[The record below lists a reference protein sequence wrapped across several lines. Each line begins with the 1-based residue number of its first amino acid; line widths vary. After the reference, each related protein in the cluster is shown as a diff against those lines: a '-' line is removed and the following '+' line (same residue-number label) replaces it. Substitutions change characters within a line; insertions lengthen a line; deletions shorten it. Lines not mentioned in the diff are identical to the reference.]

1 MWFRDEGPDGFCW
14 QNVQKS
20 TLVNGMKRAALILL
34 LLPEIA
40 LAAWTAPDFPA
51 FNAQGSGKFVS
62 QKTLTKGTRPL
73 TLNLDQQCWQPASA
87 IKLNEMLSLE
97 PCQGAAPQ
105 WRLYRD
111 GEYTLTVDT
120 RSGTPTLML
129 SVESTATPSA
139 KVETRQCPRWDGKPL
154 TMDVSKVFTE
164 GSKVRDFYS
173 GQTATVS
180 GGKIT
185 LQPSPDSNG
194 LLLLEN
200 AQSDSSAAF
209 NWHNATVYFVLTDRY
224 VNGDPA
230 NDNSYGRHQDGLQ
243 EIGTFHGGDLQGLA
257 SKLDYLQQL
266 GVNAL
271 WISSP
276 LEQIHGWVG
285 GGTKGDFP
293 HYAYHGYYP
302 QDWTK
307 LDANMGN
314 EDDLRHLVDEAHKR
328 GIRILLDV
336 VMNHTGYATLA
347 DMQQYQFGALY
358 LQGEELKKTLGE
370 HWTDWKPGPGQS
382 WHSFN
387 DYINFSDKPAWDNWW
402 GKKWIRT
409 DIGDYDNPGFDDL
422 TLSLAFLPDLKTESK
437 EASGLPV
444 FYQHKPDT
452 AAKAIAG
459 FTPRDYLTRWLSQ
472 WVRDYGIDGFRI
484 DTAKHVELPAWQQLK
499 TEATEA
505 LAQWKKANPGKSP
518 DNGPFW
524 MTGEAWG
531 HGVLKSTYYQNGFD
545 AMINFDYQDQAAKA
559 VDCLAN
565 IDLTWQQMADKLQ
578 NFNVLSYL
586 SSHDTRLFREGGSE
600 AAELLLLAPGA
611 VQIFYGDESARP
623 FGPTGSD
630 PLQGTRSDMNW
641 QDVVGKEAATVAH
654 WQKLGQFR
662 ARHPAIGAGKQTT
675 LSMPRGYGFMREQ
688 GDDKVMVV
696 WAGKP

>member
-1 MWFRDEGPDGFCW
+1 MTAGKMHKNRP
-14 QNVQKS
+14 QVNV
-20 TLVNGMKRAALILL
+20 MKLAAVVLL
-34 LLPEIA
+34 LLPGAA
-40 LAAWTAPDFPA
+40 LAGWTAPDFPA
-51 FNAQGSGKFVS
+51 FKPEGSGTFVS
-62 QKTLTKGTRPL
+62 QKTLKKGTHPL
-73 TLNLDQQCWQPASA
+73 TLHLDQQCWQPASA

-97 PCQGAAPQ
+97 PCHGDAPQ
-105 WRLYRD
+105 WRLFRN
-111 GEYTLTVDT
+111 GEYTLAVDT

-129 SVESTATPSA
+129 SVKTEAAATAN
-139 KVETRQCPRWDGKPL
+139 VEVRQCPRWDGNPL
-154 TMDVSKVFTE
+154 TLDVSKVFAE
-164 GSKVRDFYS
+164 GSTVRDFYS
-173 GQTATVS
+173 GKMASVKE
-180 GGKIT
+180 GKIT
-185 LQPSPDSNG
+185 MQPADGSNG

-200 AQSDSSAAF
+200 AQTQQPAAF
-209 NWHNATVYFVLTDRY
+209 DWHNATVYFVLTDRY
-224 VNGDPA
+224 VNGNPD
-230 NDNSYGRHQDGLQ
+230 NDHSYGRHSDGLQ

-328 GIRILLDV
+328 GIRILFDV

-347 DMQQYQFGALY
+347 DMQAYHFGALY
-358 LQGEELKKTLGE
+358 LQGDALKKTLGA
-370 HWTDWKPGPGQS
+370 HWTDWRPGPGQT

-387 DYINFSDKPAWDNWW
+387 DYINFSDKTAWANWW
-402 GKKWIRT
+402 GKPWVRT

-422 TLSLAFLPDLKTESK
+422 TLSLAFLPDLKTEST
-437 EASGLPV
+437 AVSGLPV

-452 AAKAIAG
+452 AAIAMAG
-459 FTPRDYLTRWLSQ
+459 YTPRDYLTHWLSQ

-499 TEATEA
+499 TQATEA
-505 LAQWKKANPGKSP
+505 LAAWKKANPGKSP
-518 DNGPFW
+518 GDGAFW

-531 HGVLKSTYYQNGFD
+531 HGVMQSAYYQHGFD

-559 VDCLAN
+559 VNCLAN
-565 IDLTWQQMADKLQ
+565 IDTTWQQMADKLQ
-578 NFNVLSYL
+578 KFNVLSYL

-600 AAELLLLAPGA
+600 GAELLLLAPGA

-641 QDVVGKEAATVAH
+641 QDVSGKESATVAH

-662 ARHPAIGAGKQTT
+662 ARHPAIGAGSQTT
-675 LSMPRGYGFMREQ
+675 LTLPQGYGFVREHD
-688 GDDKVMVV
+688 GDKVMVV
-696 WAGKP
+696 WAAKP

>member
-1 MWFRDEGPDGFCW
+1 M
-14 QNVQKS
+14 K
-20 TLVNGMKRAALILL
+20 LVALTLL
-34 LLPEIA
+34 LLPGVA
-40 LAAWTAPDFPA
+40 MAAWTTPDFPA
-51 FNAQGSGKFVS
+51 FEPEGSGQFVS
-62 QKTLTKGTRPL
+62 QKTLAKGTRPL
-73 TLNLDQQCWQPASA
+73 TLNFDQQCWQPASA

-97 PCQGAAPQ
+97 PCKGSAPQ
-105 WRLYRD
+105 WRLFRD
-111 GEYTLTVDT
+111 GVYRLTVDT

-129 SVESTATPSA
+129 SVASEAADTA
-139 KVETRQCPRWDGKPL
+139 KVEVRQCPRWDGKPL
-154 TMDVSKVFTE
+154 TLDVSQTFAE
-164 GSKVRDFYS
+164 GSEVRDFYS
-173 GQTATVS
+173 GKTATVS

-185 LQPSPDSNG
+185 LQPAENSNG

-200 AQSDSSAAF
+200 AQTSQPASFS
-209 NWHNATVYFVLTDRY
+209 WHNATVYFVLTDRF
-224 VNGDPA
+224 VNGTPQ
-230 NDNSYGRHQDGLQ
+230 NDNSYGRHKDGMQ
-243 EIGTFHGGDLQGLA
+243 EIGTFHGGDLQGLT

-302 QDWTK
+302 MDWTK
-307 LDANMGN
+307 LDANMGT
-314 EDDLRHLVDEAHKR
+314 EDDLRRLVDEAHKR
-328 GIRILLDV
+328 GIRILFDV

-358 LQGEELKKTLGE
+358 LQGDELKKTLGKR
-370 HWTDWKPGPGQS
+370 WTDWQPGPGQS

-387 DYINFSDKPAWDNWW
+387 DYINFSDKAAWANWW

-422 TLSLAFLPDLKTESK
+422 TMSLAFLPDLKTEST

-459 FTPRDYLTRWLSQ
+459 FTPRDYLTHWLSQ
-472 WVRDYGIDGFRI
+472 WVRDYGIDGFRV
-484 DTAKHVELPAWQQLK
+484 DTAKHVELPAWDQLK
-499 TEATEA
+499 AQATAA
-505 LAQWKKANPGKSP
+505 LAEWKKANPDKAL
-518 DNGPFW
+518 DAAPFW

-531 HGVLKSTYYQNGFD
+531 HGVMQSEYYRHGFD

-578 NFNVLSYL
+578 QFNVLSYL
-586 SSHDTRLFREGGSE
+586 SSHDTRLFREGDST

-641 QDVVGKEAATVAH
+641 QDVSGKEAATVSH

-662 ARHPAIGAGKQTT
+662 ARHPAIGAGAQTT
-675 LSMPRGYGFMREQ
+675 LSLPQGYGFVRQ
-688 GDDKVMVV
+688 HGDDKVMVV